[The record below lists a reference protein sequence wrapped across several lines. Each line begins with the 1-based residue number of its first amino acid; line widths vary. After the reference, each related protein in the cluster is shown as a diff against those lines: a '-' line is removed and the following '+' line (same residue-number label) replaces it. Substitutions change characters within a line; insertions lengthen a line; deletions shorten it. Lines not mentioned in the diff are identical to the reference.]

1 MEVNENNSSRPWN
14 LEGTFDTF
22 EEASKAKAAFLEKNS
37 KMQAKIRRR
46 SSKNNFSLKTR
57 LLAEFV
63 EEKPKNGKGKRR
75 NKKTAEGREPDSSAA
90 V

>member
-1 MEVNENNSSRPWN
+1 MEVNNNSTRPWN

-22 EEASKAKAAFLEKNS
+22 SEASEAKAMFLENNS

-46 SSKNNFSLKTR
+46 HSNNKFSLKSR
-57 LLAEFV
+57 LSAEFV
-63 EEKPKNGKGKRR
+63 EEKPKNGKSKRR
-75 NKKTAEGREPDSSAA
+75 NRKTPEGGKFDASST